1 MTTLRK
7 TAATL
12 ALAGALLVAGATSG
26 GAQVSNCAPR
36 DIVMARLAQSHSEK
50 PMSLGIT
57 ASGALLEV
65 LVGPKGTWT
74 IVVTLPNGPT
84 CLVSH
89 GESWQERQPSSDDPL
104 A

>member
-1 MTTLRK
+1 MTTLRN

-26 GAQVSNCAPR
+26 WAQLQNCAPR

-65 LVGPKGTWT
+65 LVGPEGTWT
-74 IVVTLPNGPT
+74 IVVTVPNGPT

-89 GESWQERQPSSDDPL
+89 GESWQERQPTEDDPL